1 MSAHVLLLLAVAEGG
16 VGRHVQELEIRLR
29 DRGFRVTVGCP
40 ATTQQAFSFTS
51 HVDVPY
57 GLSPAAVVRAVRA
70 VRGVR
75 ADLVHAHGLRA
86 GALSGLAVRR
96 PVITWH
102 NAQLD
107 RSLQG
112 DLLERFVARRAAVTL
127 AASDDLAERARALG
141 AVDVEVVHVGS
152 PVRAATGVDPGL
164 GHPLVLCV
172 GRLAPQKGYELLV
185 AALAHL
191 GDAVVAVAGEGP
203 LRPALEAAAPQVHW
217 LGSRDDVPDLLA
229 AADVVVLPSRWE
241 ARSLTAQEAML
252 AGRPLVATAV
262 GGLPGLVQDGAVLV
276 PPDDAR
282 ALGLAVR
289 ALLDDPARAARLGE
303 RARQVAATWPTA
315 ENSEAQLLEAYAR
328 AGLAR

>member
-1 MSAHVLLLLAVAEGG
+1 MTAHVLLLLAVAEGG
-16 VGRHVQELEIRLR
+16 VGRHVHALEQQLRELGL
-29 DRGFRVTVGCP
+29 RVTVGCP
-40 ATTQQAFSFTS
+40 AATQQVFGFAD
-51 HVDVPY
+51 HVEVPY
-57 GLSPAAVVRAVRA
+57 GLRPSTAVRAVRA
-70 VRGVR
+70 VRRVR

-86 GALSGLAVRR
+86 GALAALAVRR
-96 PVITWH
+96 PVVTWH

-107 RSLQG
+107 RSPSG
-112 DLLERFVARRAAVTL
+112 DALERLVARRAAVTL
-127 AASDDLAERARALG
+127 AASDDLADRARALG
-141 AVDVEVVHVGS
+141 ATDVEVVHVAS
-152 PVRAATGVDPGL
+152 PIRAATGADPGL

-185 AALAHL
+185 AALPHL

-203 LRPALEAAAPQVHW
+203 LRPWLQRTAPQVRL

-262 GGLPGLVQDGAVLV
+262 GGTPGLVQDGAVLV

-282 ALGLAVR
+282 ALGQAVR
-289 ALLDDPARAARLGE
+289 ALLDDPQRAARLGA
-303 RARQVAATWPTA
+303 RAREVAATWPTA
-315 ENSEAQLLEAYAR
+315 AQSQQQLLAAYAR
-328 AGLAR
+328 SGLAL